1 MKFGMFTGISAYL
14 IWGLLPIYWKLLD
27 YYGADIVFSHR
38 IIWSFVFMIFLLIF
52 TKQFT
57 LFLKECKSIFANKKS
72 IFIMM
77 AIATLISIN
86 WLTFIWAVQNDYV
99 IQASLGYY
107 INPLVNILLGV
118 VVLKERLSTAQTI
131 SCILAF
137 IGVTFLTISYGV
149 FPWIS
154 LVLAFSFGLYGLLK
168 KIANI
173 HSMYSLAI
181 ETTLILPF
189 ILIYLTY
196 TYDFKLAMNF
206 DLFGQNMLLLFSGVA
221 TAVPLL
227 LFGSAVRYLTFSM
240 VGFLQYLAPTIMLF
254 IGVFL
259 YNEPFTYAHFITFL
273 LIWIALIIYMAST
286 FQLGKRLLVRAKS

>member
-1 MKFGMFTGISAYL
+1 MKFGMVNGISAYL

-38 IIWSFVFMIFLLIF
+38 IIWSFVFMIFLLLF

-57 LFLKECKSIFANKKS
+57 PFLQECKRIFTNIKSLFLMIIIAL
-72 IFIMM
+72 FIS
-77 AIATLISIN
+77 TN

-99 IQASLGYY
+99 IQTSLGYY

-118 VVLKERLSTAQTI
+118 VVLKERLSKAQTI

-137 IGVTFLTISYGV
+137 IGVTYMTFSYGV
-149 FPWIS
+149 FPWVS
-154 LVLAFSFGLYGLLK
+154 LVLATSFGLYGLMK

-181 ETTLILPF
+181 ETALILPF
-189 ILIYLTY
+189 VLIYLIY
-196 TYDFKLAMNF
+196 VYDFRLAMNF
-206 DLFGQNMLLLFSGVA
+206 DLVGQNILLIFTGVA

-227 LFGSAVRYLTFSM
+227 LFGSAVRYLTYSM
-240 VGFLQYLAPTIMLF
+240 VGFLQYIAPTIMLF

-259 YNEPFTYAHFITFL
+259 YNEPFTFDHLITFL
-273 LIWIALIIYMAST
+273 FIWVALVVYISST
-286 FQLGKRLLVRAKS
+286 FKLGKRLLKKSS